1 MGPAFFYMRSVA
13 MKRILLPLLFVASI
27 LCGCHRAQLPEGV
40 LNHDQ
45 MVEFLSEAYRLEAFY
60 AVETRYNYDTL
71 SPEWLRA
78 YDDILQSQGITRAQV
93 DTSLSYYARHPE
105 KYEAIQQDVL
115 AQMGVTASGE

>member
-1 MGPAFFYMRSVA
+1 MGTCLFLHSIYR
-13 MKRILLPLLFVASI
+13 MKRILLFSLFTAS
-27 LCGCHRAQLPEGV
+27 LFCGCHRASLPEGV

-45 MVEFLSEAYRLEAFY
+45 MVDFLCEAYRLEAFY

-93 DTSLSYYARHPE
+93 DTSLTYYARHPE
-105 KYEAIQQDVL
+105 PYSAIQQDVL
-115 AQMGVTASGE
+115 ARMGVTAS